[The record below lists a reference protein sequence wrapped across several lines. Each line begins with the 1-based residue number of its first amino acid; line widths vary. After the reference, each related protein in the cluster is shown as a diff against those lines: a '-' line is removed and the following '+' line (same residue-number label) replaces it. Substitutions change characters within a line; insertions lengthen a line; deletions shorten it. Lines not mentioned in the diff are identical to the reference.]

1 MSPAVLLDTNALIWA
16 VAKPEEL
23 GKVARQLIETA
34 TSVYFSA
41 LSLAEIE
48 IKRALA
54 KKPQIAFMR
63 ERLID
68 GDFRELAFTGEHAK
82 EIMRF
87 GSLIAHD
94 PFDRLL
100 LAQAASAKTE
110 FVTADRALLAL
121 DFEWVIDARS

>member
-23 GKVARQLIETA
+23 GKVARQLIEKA
-34 TSVYFSA
+34 NSVYFSA

-100 LAQAASAKTE
+100 LAQAASAKTQ